1 MNAQPFAEL
10 ICAYLDGVPGA
21 SDVLNDAL
29 EESGRARVVVDGTTG
44 ERLALVLEHLL
55 IDSLARRVAVDF
67 ARHVIGICDS
77 PLAQAVIE
85 HKSVQVDPVAS
96 EEELQ
101 RATARL
107 SEFGDEHTQPQQG
120 FLYELGWGEEN
131 TPQTSA
137 AWALWGAL
145 RIPVRFVASAAQR
158 TVTTELPWQIEHLK
172 QLLMEGSHR

>member
-21 SDVLNDAL
+21 CDVLNDAL
-29 EESGRARVVVDGTTG
+29 EEAGRARVVVDGTTG
-44 ERLALVLEHLL
+44 ERLALVLEQLL
-55 IDSLARRVAVDF
+55 IESLARRVAVDF
-67 ARHVIGICDS
+67 ARHVMGICDS
-77 PLAQAVIE
+77 PLAQAVMDQ
-85 HKSVQVDPVAS
+85 KSAQVDPAAS
-96 EEELQ
+96 DEDIQ

-107 SEFGDEHTQPQQG
+107 SELGDEHTRPQQG
-120 FLYELGWGEEN
+120 YLYELGWGDEN

-158 TVTTELPWQIEHLK
+158 AVTTELQWQIEHLK
-172 QLLMEGSHR
+172 QLLLEGCHT